1 MKIMIATEYRI
12 NCVHGKYYV
21 YGKLYSILKRYY
33 NAFGPILLCSRVVNA
48 PLDNKCYDITEMVF
62 KVEPLKLADTFF
74 QLNKGVLEHDVKECD
89 LIIGRFDSIVS
100 CRVSSI
106 ARKMSKPFLAE
117 IMADAWDGY
126 WNHGIVGKL
135 LAPYM
140 FYATKKAILNADYA
154 VYVTKN
160 YLQRRYPCK
169 NKSINASNV
178 FISQPDERI
187 LDLRLKK
194 ISDMSFSDIT
204 LVTTAAI
211 NVEAKGQQYVI
222 EALPMLR
229 KSGVNAKYVLIG
241 SGDKAR
247 LMNLAEKY
255 GVKDNVVFAGE
266 LSLDDVFNTIDRC
279 DFYIQPSL
287 QEGLPRSVIEAM
299 SRACPSVGART
310 AGIPELIPEECI
322 FERKSAKGIYDTIMA
337 LLSKSKLNEL
347 AKQNFEESKKYTN
360 EVLEQR
366 RNAYFDYVKE
376 SLNKDN

>member
-1 MKIMIATEYRI
+1 MKILIATEYRI
-12 NCVHGKYYV
+12 ISAEGKYYV

-48 PLDNKCYDITEMVF
+48 TLDNKCYDITEMVF

-74 QLNKGVLEHDVKECD
+74 QLNKSVLEQDVKDCD

-100 CRVSSI
+100 CRVASI
-106 ARKMSKPFLAE
+106 ARKMNKPFLAE

-126 WNHGIVGKL
+126 WNHGLVGKL

-140 FYATKKAILNADYA
+140 FYATKKAVLNADYA

-160 YLQRRYPCK
+160 YLQNKYPCK

-178 FISQPDERI
+178 FISQPNERI
-187 LDLRLKK
+187 LDLRLKR
-194 ISDMSFSDIT
+194 IGEMSLSNIK

-299 SRACPSVGART
+299 SRACPSLGART

-337 LLSKSKLNEL
+337 LLSKPKLNEL
-347 AKQNFEESKKYTN
+347 AKLNFEESKKYTN

-376 SLNKDN
+376 SLNEEN

>member
-1 MKIMIATEYRI
+1 
-12 NCVHGKYYV
+12 
-21 YGKLYSILKRYY
+21 
-33 NAFGPILLCSRVVNA
+33 
-48 PLDNKCYDITEMVF
+48 
-62 KVEPLKLADTFF
+62 
-74 QLNKGVLEHDVKECD
+74 
-89 LIIGRFDSIVS
+89 
-100 CRVSSI
+100 
-106 ARKMSKPFLAE
+106 MSL
-117 IMADAWDGY
+117 
-126 WNHGIVGKL
+126 
-135 LAPYM
+135 
-140 FYATKKAILNADYA
+140 
-154 VYVTKN
+154 
-160 YLQRRYPCK
+160 
-169 NKSINASNV
+169 SN
-178 FISQPDERI
+178 
-187 LDLRLKK
+187 
-194 ISDMSFSDIT
+194 IT

-299 SRACPSVGART
+299 SRACPSLGART
-310 AGIPELIPEECI
+310 AGIPELISEECI

-337 LLSKSKLNEL
+337 LLSKPKLNEL
-347 AKQNFEESKKYTN
+347 AKLNFEESKKYTN

-376 SLNKDN
+376 SLNEEN